1 MITSVD
7 MYLDQLKKNLE
18 GCDVATIQDAMT
30 DAEEYLRN
38 GLEAIRVENSEMVEA
53 DALAKIIDE
62 FGAPEEFAADYKKLE
77 ARLHP
82 VIKPAVS
89 QKGEANFFYRIFGI
103 FADPFA
109 WSSLVFM
116 LVSLVTGILYFTWAV
131 TGLSLS
137 VGLLVLIISLPFIGL
152 FFLSVRGVALI
163 EGRIVEALLGVRMPR
178 RPIFVDGNLGW
189 WARFKVLFN
198 SRHTW
203 LTIFYMILML
213 PLGVIYFSVFITLIS
228 LSLGFI
234 LAPLAQLFLPFPM
247 ITVGNSMYYVTP
259 DLGIM
264 VFLLGVILSIGTMNL
279 AKVLG
284 RWHGTLAKAMLVSE

>member
-1 MITSVD
+1 
-7 MYLDQLKKNLE
+7 MYLDQLKKNLA

-38 GLEAIRVENSEMVEA
+38 GLEALRVENSEMIEA

-77 ARLHP
+77 ARLHL
-82 VIKPAVS
+82 VIKPAVT
-89 QKGEANFFYRIFGI
+89 QKGETNIFYRIFGI
-103 FADPFA
+103 FADPLA

-116 LVSLVTGILYFTWAV
+116 LVSMVTGILYFTWAV
-131 TGLSLS
+131 TGLSFS

-213 PLGVIYFSVFITLIS
+213 PLGVIYFSIFITLIS

-264 VFLLGVILSIGTMNL
+264 VFLLGIIFSIGTMNL

-284 RWHGTLAKAMLVSE
+284 RWHGTLAKAMLVGE

>member
-1 MITSVD
+1 
-7 MYLDQLKKNLE
+7 MYLDQLKKNLA

-38 GLEAIRVENSEMVEA
+38 GLEALRVENSEMIEA
-53 DALAKIIDE
+53 DALGKIIDE

-82 VIKPAVS
+82 VIKPAVT
-89 QKGEANFFYRIFGI
+89 QKGETNIFYRIFGI
-103 FADPFA
+103 FADPLA

-116 LVSLVTGILYFTWAV
+116 LVSMVTGILYFTWAV

-213 PLGVIYFSVFITLIS
+213 PLGVIYFSIFITLIS

-264 VFLLGVILSIGTMNL
+264 VFLLGIIFSIGTMNL

-284 RWHGTLAKAMLVSE
+284 RWHGTLAKAMLVGE

>member
-7 MYLDQLKKNLE
+7 MYLDQLKKNLA

-38 GLEAIRVENSEMVEA
+38 GLEALRVENSEMIEA

-82 VIKPAVS
+82 VIKPAVT
-89 QKGEANFFYRIFGI
+89 QKGETNIFYRIFGI
-103 FADPFA
+103 FADPLA

-116 LVSLVTGILYFTWAV
+116 LVSMVTGILYFTWAV
-131 TGLSLS
+131 TGLSFS

-213 PLGVIYFSVFITLIS
+213 PLGVIYFSIFITLIS

-264 VFLLGVILSIGTMNL
+264 VFLLGIIFSIGTMNL

-284 RWHGTLAKAMLVSE
+284 RWHGTLAKAMLVGE

>member
-7 MYLDQLKKNLE
+7 MYLDQLKKNLA

-38 GLEAIRVENSEMVEA
+38 GLEALRVENSEMIEA
-53 DALAKIIDE
+53 DALGKIIDE

-82 VIKPAVS
+82 VIKPAVT
-89 QKGEANFFYRIFGI
+89 QKGETNIFYRIFGI
-103 FADPFA
+103 FADPLA

-116 LVSLVTGILYFTWAV
+116 LVSMVTGILYFTWAV

-213 PLGVIYFSVFITLIS
+213 PLGVIYFSIFITLIS

-264 VFLLGVILSIGTMNL
+264 VFLLGIIFSIGTMNL

-284 RWHGTLAKAMLVSE
+284 RWHGTLAKAMLVGE